1 MLDLLIQPF
10 RQIFDFKGRARR
22 TEYWAF
28 ILWQLAFL
36 ALVVNLLA
44 LTPLAGRRSGD
55 EAVVW
60 IALGWIAVFGLPTAA
75 LQVRRLH
82 DHDTNGWMLLVMFL
96 PYIGAGWLFWM
107 MVAKGSFGPNR
118 FGEDP
123 RQAGWDY
130 AIFE

>member
-10 RQIFDFKGRARR
+10 RQIVDFKGRARR
-22 TEYWAF
+22 TEYFGF
-28 ILWQLAFL
+28 ILWQLAIL

-44 LTPLAGRRSGD
+44 LTPLAGHDAGD

-60 IALGWIAVFGLPTAA
+60 VALGWIAVFGLPTTA

-82 DHDTNGWMLLVMFL
+82 DHSTNGWMLTVMFL
-96 PYIGAGWLFWM
+96 PYIGAGWLFWL
-107 MVAKGSFGPNR
+107 MVAKGTFGPNR
-118 FGEDP
+118 YGEDP
-123 RQAGWDY
+123 RLAGFDN